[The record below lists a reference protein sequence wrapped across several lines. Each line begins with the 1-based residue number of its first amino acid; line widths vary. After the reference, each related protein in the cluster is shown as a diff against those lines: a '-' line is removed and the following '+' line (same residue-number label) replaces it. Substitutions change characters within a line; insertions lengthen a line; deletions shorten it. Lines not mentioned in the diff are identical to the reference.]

1 VDSECIWTT
10 DAAACPDPVLSAERT
25 FISCGNAGFDKTWRF
40 TQGTS
45 CLTTGSGCQDIG
57 AQMSN
62 LACTTSQT
70 RDDPLHE
77 EYQIIYVDDM
87 GTPDDEED
95 DVCIIG
101 ELDECLIKDAGQYT
115 YKGMDITW
123 TGVITTADEI
133 ITTFEIPYTTKSITP
148 KVICPSTGAA
158 ACRGTVACDMIG
170 PQPCGR
176 VVETCDGTYAPTM
189 DPIDEADTSGS
200 SHGDPIIWTFHGE
213 CYDLGADGRYL
224 ASSHEWFS
232 HDVYISVYNDYMRE
246 IQVVDK
252 YTGGLMLSISNL
264 GEIINNSYPFFLE
277 KRVDFCKPH
286 QRDHC
291 DMFYTEIIFDA
302 QDFEYRV
309 QILPHDYLDP
319 ALKEG
324 ETGIHLDIYPR
335 PFDSFV
341 NEKNAY
347 QGLYFE
353 NPLPDILG
361 SCPAH

>member
-1 VDSECIWTT
+1 
-10 DAAACPDPVLSAERT
+10 
-25 FISCGNAGFDKTWRF
+25 
-40 TQGTS
+40 
-45 CLTTGSGCQDIG
+45 
-57 AQMSN
+57 
-62 LACTTSQT
+62 
-70 RDDPLHE
+70 
-77 EYQIIYVDDM
+77 
-87 GTPDDEED
+87 
-95 DVCIIG
+95 
-101 ELDECLIKDAGQYT
+101 
-115 YKGMDITW
+115 
-123 TGVITTADEI
+123 
-133 ITTFEIPYTTKSITP
+133 
-148 KVICPSTGAA
+148 
-158 ACRGTVACDMIG
+158 
-170 PQPCGR
+170 
-176 VVETCDGTYAPTM
+176 M

-213 CYDLGADGRYL
+213 CYDLGANGRYL

-347 QGLYFE
+347 RGLYFE